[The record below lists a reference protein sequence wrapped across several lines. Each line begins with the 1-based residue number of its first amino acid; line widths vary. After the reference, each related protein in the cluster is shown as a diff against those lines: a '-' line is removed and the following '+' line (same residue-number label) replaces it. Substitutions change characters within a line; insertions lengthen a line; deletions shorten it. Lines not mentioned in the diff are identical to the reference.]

1 MPSGSEAEGQQFKP
15 DLGTVSPYS
24 DCTTIG
30 KKTSGCVDYRITII
44 YVYPKNTAVVVFGY
58 ILGPRHP
65 AVVQVG
71 LPRVAGGAA
80 VHLQACPQGCP
91 RPSQDPSSAESGK
104 LGRPD

>member
-1 MPSGSEAEGQQFKP
+1 MAERYVRRALKLKVSSSSPTGDSGC
-15 DLGTVSPYS
+15 PYAG
-24 DCTTIG
+24 CTAIG

-71 LPRVAGGAA
+71 VGLPRVAGGAA
-80 VHLQACPQGCP
+80 VHLQDCPQGCP
-91 RPSQDPSSAESGK
+91 RPSQDPS
-104 LGRPD
+104 